1 MLHLDKF
8 IILLCRESLEIVVL
22 FLIFFLQN
30 STKTTQLRYI
40 IHTEEKAMKKIL
52 VVEDEKDIQNII
64 KAFLENAEYKVETA
78 DDGLDAINF
87 IQKNNYDLILLD
99 IMLPKIDGFTVC
111 EMIRKNS
118 NIPIIILTA
127 LTDEESQLKGFDK
140 LADDYI
146 TKPFSMPVLLKHIEA
161 IFRRTNNSNE
171 NTSILKYKN
180 ITLNTENYEVYVD
193 NQKVTLTFREYEIL
207 KLFLENQGKVFT
219 RDNILNS
226 IWNYD
231 YFGDDKIVNTHIKN
245 IRKKLGYEYI
255 ETVRGVGYK
264 IDKEDKK

>member
-1 MLHLDKF
+1 
-8 IILLCRESLEIVVL
+8 
-22 FLIFFLQN
+22 
-30 STKTTQLRYI
+30 
-40 IHTEEKAMKKIL
+40 MKKIL

-78 DDGLDAINF
+78 DDGLDAINL
-87 IQKNNYDLILLD
+87 IQNNNYDLILLD
-99 IMLPKIDGFTVC
+99 IMLPKVDGFTIC

>member
-1 MLHLDKF
+1 
-8 IILLCRESLEIVVL
+8 
-22 FLIFFLQN
+22 
-30 STKTTQLRYI
+30 
-40 IHTEEKAMKKIL
+40 MKKIL

-64 KAFLENAEYKVETA
+64 KAFLENAKYKVETA
-78 DDGLDAINF
+78 DDGLDAINL
-87 IQKNNYDLILLD
+87 IQNNNYDLILLN

-161 IFRRTNNSNE
+161 IFRRINNSNE
-171 NTSILKYKN
+171 NTKILKYKN
-180 ITLNTENYEVYVD
+180 IILNTENYEVYVD

>member
-1 MLHLDKF
+1 
-8 IILLCRESLEIVVL
+8 
-22 FLIFFLQN
+22 
-30 STKTTQLRYI
+30 
-40 IHTEEKAMKKIL
+40 MKRIL

-78 DDGLDAINF
+78 DDGLDAINL
-87 IQKNNYDLILLD
+87 IQNNNYDLILLD
-99 IMLPKIDGFTVC
+99 IMLPKIDGFTIC

-118 NIPIIILTA
+118 NVPIIILTA

>member
-1 MLHLDKF
+1 
-8 IILLCRESLEIVVL
+8 
-22 FLIFFLQN
+22 
-30 STKTTQLRYI
+30 
-40 IHTEEKAMKKIL
+40 MKKIL

-78 DDGLDAINF
+78 DDGLDAINL
-87 IQKNNYDLILLD
+87 IQKNNYDLIILD
-99 IMLPKIDGFTVC
+99 ILLPKIDGFTVC

-118 NIPIIILTA
+118 NVPIIILTA
-127 LTDEESQLKGFDK
+127 LTDEENQLKGFDK

-180 ITLNTENYEVYVD
+180 IILNTENYEVYVD
-193 NQKVTLTFREYEIL
+193 NQKITLTFREYEIL

>member
-1 MLHLDKF
+1 
-8 IILLCRESLEIVVL
+8 
-22 FLIFFLQN
+22 
-30 STKTTQLRYI
+30 
-40 IHTEEKAMKKIL
+40 MKKIL
-52 VVEDEKDIQNII
+52 VIEDEKNIQNII
-64 KAFLENAEYKVETA
+64 KEFLESAKYEVNTA
-78 DDGLDAINF
+78 DDGLEGINL
-87 IQKNNYDLILLD
+87 IQNNNYDLVLLD
-99 IMLPKIDGFTVC
+99 IMMPKIDGFVVC

-118 NIPIIILTA
+118 NVPIIILTA

-146 TKPFSMPVLLKHIEA
+146 TKPFSMPVVLKHIEA
-161 IFRRTNNSNE
+161 IFRRTDNNNETSN
-171 NTSILKYKN
+171 ILKYKN
-180 ITLNTENYEVYVD
+180 MILNIENYEVYVD
-193 NQKVTLTFREYEIL
+193 NQKVTLTYREFEIL

-226 IWNYD
+226 IWGYD

-245 IRKKLGYEYI
+245 IRKKLGYDYI

>member
-1 MLHLDKF
+1 
-8 IILLCRESLEIVVL
+8 
-22 FLIFFLQN
+22 
-30 STKTTQLRYI
+30 
-40 IHTEEKAMKKIL
+40 MKKIL

-127 LTDEESQLKGFDK
+127 LTDEESQLKSFDK

>member
-1 MLHLDKF
+1 
-8 IILLCRESLEIVVL
+8 
-22 FLIFFLQN
+22 
-30 STKTTQLRYI
+30 
-40 IHTEEKAMKKIL
+40 MKKIL

-78 DDGLDAINF
+78 DDGLDAINL
-87 IQKNNYDLILLD
+87 IQNNNYDLILLD

-146 TKPFSMPVLLKHIEA
+146 TKPFSMPIVLKHIEA
-161 IFRRTNNSNE
+161 ILRRTDNSKE
-171 NTSILKYKN
+171 SVGILKYKN
-180 ITLNTENYEVYVD
+180 MVLNTENYEVFVD
-193 NQKVTLTFREYEIL
+193 SKKISLTYREYEIL

-226 IWNYD
+226 IWSYD
-231 YFGDDKIVNTHIKN
+231 YYGDDKIVNTHIKN
-245 IRKKLGYEYI
+245 IRKKLGYDYI
-255 ETVRGVGYK
+255 ETVRGVGYR
-264 IDKEDKK
+264 IVKEDKK

>member
-1 MLHLDKF
+1 
-8 IILLCRESLEIVVL
+8 
-22 FLIFFLQN
+22 
-30 STKTTQLRYI
+30 
-40 IHTEEKAMKKIL
+40 MKKIL

-180 ITLNTENYEVYVD
+180 IILNTENYEVYVD
-193 NQKVTLTFREYEIL
+193 NQKITLTFREYEIL

>member
-1 MLHLDKF
+1 
-8 IILLCRESLEIVVL
+8 
-22 FLIFFLQN
+22 
-30 STKTTQLRYI
+30 
-40 IHTEEKAMKKIL
+40 MKKIL
-52 VVEDEKDIQNII
+52 VIEDEKDIQNII
-64 KAFLENAEYKVETA
+64 KAFLENADYKVETA
-78 DDGLDAINF
+78 DDGLEGINL
-87 IQKNNYDLILLD
+87 IQKNSYDLVLLD
-99 IMLPKIDGFTVC
+99 IMMPKIDGFVVC

-146 TKPFSMPVLLKHIEA
+146 TKPFSMPIVLKHIEA
-161 IFRRTNNSNE
+161 IFRRTDNNNETSN
-171 NTSILKYKN
+171 ILKYKN
-180 ITLNTENYEVYVD
+180 MILNTENYEVYVD

>member
-1 MLHLDKF
+1 
-8 IILLCRESLEIVVL
+8 
-22 FLIFFLQN
+22 
-30 STKTTQLRYI
+30 
-40 IHTEEKAMKKIL
+40 MKRIL

-78 DDGLDAINF
+78 DDGLDAINL
-87 IQKNNYDLILLD
+87 IQKNSYDLVLLD
-99 IMLPKIDGFTVC
+99 IMMPKIDGFVVC

-146 TKPFSMPVLLKHIEA
+146 TKPFSMPIVLKHIEA
-161 IFRRTNNSNE
+161 IFRRTDNNNETSN
-171 NTSILKYKN
+171 ILKYKN
-180 ITLNTENYEVYVD
+180 MILNTENYEVYVD
-193 NQKVTLTFREYEIL
+193 NQKVSLTYREFEIL
-207 KLFLENQGKVFT
+207 KIFLENQGKVFS

-245 IRKKLGYEYI
+245 IRKKLGYDYI

>member
-1 MLHLDKF
+1 
-8 IILLCRESLEIVVL
+8 
-22 FLIFFLQN
+22 
-30 STKTTQLRYI
+30 
-40 IHTEEKAMKKIL
+40 MKKIL
-52 VVEDEKDIQNII
+52 VIEDEKDIQNII
-64 KAFLENAEYKVETA
+64 KAFLENADYKVETA
-78 DDGLDAINF
+78 DDGLEGINL
-87 IQKNNYDLILLD
+87 IQKNSYDLVLLD
-99 IMLPKIDGFTVC
+99 IMMPKIDGFVVC

-146 TKPFSMPVLLKHIEA
+146 TKPFSMPIVLKHIEA
-161 IFRRTNNSNE
+161 IFRRTDNNNETSN
-171 NTSILKYKN
+171 ILKYKN
-180 ITLNTENYEVYVD
+180 MILNIENYEVYVD
-193 NQKVTLTFREYEIL
+193 NQKVTLTYREFEIL
-207 KLFLENQGKVFT
+207 KIFLENQGKVFS

-245 IRKKLGYEYI
+245 IRKKLGYDYI

>member
-1 MLHLDKF
+1 
-8 IILLCRESLEIVVL
+8 
-22 FLIFFLQN
+22 
-30 STKTTQLRYI
+30 
-40 IHTEEKAMKKIL
+40 MKKIL

-78 DDGLDAINF
+78 DDGLDAINL

-180 ITLNTENYEVYVD
+180 IILNTENYEVYVD
-193 NQKVTLTFREYEIL
+193 NQKITLTFREYEIL

>member
-1 MLHLDKF
+1 
-8 IILLCRESLEIVVL
+8 
-22 FLIFFLQN
+22 
-30 STKTTQLRYI
+30 
-40 IHTEEKAMKKIL
+40 MKRIL

-78 DDGLDAINF
+78 DDGLDAINL

-161 IFRRTNNSNE
+161 IFRRTDNNNETSN
-171 NTSILKYKN
+171 ILKYKN
-180 ITLNTENYEVYVD
+180 MILNTENYEVYVD

>member
-1 MLHLDKF
+1 
-8 IILLCRESLEIVVL
+8 
-22 FLIFFLQN
+22 
-30 STKTTQLRYI
+30 
-40 IHTEEKAMKKIL
+40 MKKIL

-64 KAFLENAEYKVETA
+64 KAFLENADYKVETA

-118 NIPIIILTA
+118 NVPIIILTA

-180 ITLNTENYEVYVD
+180 IILNTENYEVYVD

>member
-1 MLHLDKF
+1 
-8 IILLCRESLEIVVL
+8 
-22 FLIFFLQN
+22 
-30 STKTTQLRYI
+30 
-40 IHTEEKAMKKIL
+40 MKKIL

-171 NTSILKYKN
+171 NTSILKYRN
-180 ITLNTENYEVYVD
+180 IILNTENYEVYVD

-264 IDKEDKK
+264 IDKEDKKQFNT

>member
-1 MLHLDKF
+1 
-8 IILLCRESLEIVVL
+8 
-22 FLIFFLQN
+22 
-30 STKTTQLRYI
+30 
-40 IHTEEKAMKKIL
+40 MKRIL

-78 DDGLDAINF
+78 DDGLDAINL
-87 IQKNNYDLILLD
+87 IQNNNYDLILLD
-99 IMLPKIDGFTVC
+99 IMLPKVDGFTIC

-118 NIPIIILTA
+118 NVPIIILTA

-180 ITLNTENYEVYVD
+180 IILNTENYEVYVD

-264 IDKEDKK
+264 IDKEN

>member
-1 MLHLDKF
+1 
-8 IILLCRESLEIVVL
+8 
-22 FLIFFLQN
+22 
-30 STKTTQLRYI
+30 
-40 IHTEEKAMKKIL
+40 MKKIL

-78 DDGLDAINF
+78 DDGLDAVNL

-118 NIPIIILTA
+118 NVPIIILTA

-180 ITLNTENYEVYVD
+180 IILNTENYEVYVD

-245 IRKKLGYEYI
+245 IRKKWGYEYI

>member
-1 MLHLDKF
+1 
-8 IILLCRESLEIVVL
+8 
-22 FLIFFLQN
+22 
-30 STKTTQLRYI
+30 
-40 IHTEEKAMKKIL
+40 MKKIL

-78 DDGLDAINF
+78 DNGLDAINL
-87 IQKNNYDLILLD
+87 IQNNNYDLILLD

>member
-1 MLHLDKF
+1 
-8 IILLCRESLEIVVL
+8 
-22 FLIFFLQN
+22 
-30 STKTTQLRYI
+30 
-40 IHTEEKAMKKIL
+40 MKKIL
-52 VVEDEKDIQNII
+52 VIEDEKDIQNII
-64 KAFLENAEYKVETA
+64 KAFLENADYKVETA
-78 DDGLDAINF
+78 DDGLEGINL
-87 IQKNNYDLILLD
+87 IQKNSYDLVLLD
-99 IMLPKIDGFTVC
+99 IMMPKIDGFVVC

-146 TKPFSMPVLLKHIEA
+146 TKPFSMPIVLKHIEA
-161 IFRRTNNSNE
+161 IFRRTDNNNETSN
-171 NTSILKYKN
+171 ILKYKN
-180 ITLNTENYEVYVD
+180 MILNTENYEVYVD
-193 NQKVTLTFREYEIL
+193 NQKVSLTYREFEIL
-207 KLFLENQGKVFT
+207 KIFLENQGKVFT

-226 IWNYD
+226 IWGYD

-245 IRKKLGYEYI
+245 IRKKLGYDYI

>member
-1 MLHLDKF
+1 
-8 IILLCRESLEIVVL
+8 
-22 FLIFFLQN
+22 
-30 STKTTQLRYI
+30 
-40 IHTEEKAMKKIL
+40 MKKIL
-52 VVEDEKDIQNII
+52 VIEDEKDIQNII
-64 KAFLENAEYKVETA
+64 KAFLENADYKVETA
-78 DDGLDAINF
+78 DDGLEGINL
-87 IQKNNYDLILLD
+87 IQKNSYDLVLLD
-99 IMLPKIDGFTVC
+99 IMMPKIDGFVVC

-146 TKPFSMPVLLKHIEA
+146 TKPFSMPIVLKHIEA
-161 IFRRTNNSNE
+161 IFRRTDNNNETSN
-171 NTSILKYKN
+171 ILKYKN
-180 ITLNTENYEVYVD
+180 MILNTENYEVYVD
-193 NQKVTLTFREYEIL
+193 NQKVSLTYREFEIL
-207 KLFLENQGKVFT
+207 KIFLENQGKVFS

-245 IRKKLGYEYI
+245 IRKKLGYDYI
-255 ETVRGVGYK
+255 ERVRGVGYK

>member
-1 MLHLDKF
+1 
-8 IILLCRESLEIVVL
+8 
-22 FLIFFLQN
+22 
-30 STKTTQLRYI
+30 
-40 IHTEEKAMKKIL
+40 
-52 VVEDEKDIQNII
+52 
-64 KAFLENAEYKVETA
+64 
-78 DDGLDAINF
+78 
-87 IQKNNYDLILLD
+87 
-99 IMLPKIDGFTVC
+99 MLPKIDGFTVC

>member
-1 MLHLDKF
+1 
-8 IILLCRESLEIVVL
+8 
-22 FLIFFLQN
+22 
-30 STKTTQLRYI
+30 
-40 IHTEEKAMKKIL
+40 MKKIL

-180 ITLNTENYEVYVD
+180 I
-193 NQKVTLTFREYEIL
+193 
-207 KLFLENQGKVFT
+207 
-219 RDNILNS
+219 
-226 IWNYD
+226 
-231 YFGDDKIVNTHIKN
+231 KI
-245 IRKKLGYEYI
+245 
-255 ETVRGVGYK
+255 
-264 IDKEDKK
+264 

>member
-1 MLHLDKF
+1 
-8 IILLCRESLEIVVL
+8 
-22 FLIFFLQN
+22 
-30 STKTTQLRYI
+30 
-40 IHTEEKAMKKIL
+40 MKKIL

-99 IMLPKIDGFTVC
+99 IMLPKVDGFTIC

>member
-1 MLHLDKF
+1 
-8 IILLCRESLEIVVL
+8 
-22 FLIFFLQN
+22 
-30 STKTTQLRYI
+30 
-40 IHTEEKAMKKIL
+40 MKKIL
-52 VVEDEKDIQNII
+52 VIEDEKDIQNII
-64 KAFLENAEYKVETA
+64 KAFLENADYKVETA
-78 DDGLDAINF
+78 DDGLEGINL
-87 IQKNNYDLILLD
+87 IQKNSYDLVLLD
-99 IMLPKIDGFTVC
+99 IMMPKIDGFVVC

-146 TKPFSMPVLLKHIEA
+146 TKPFSIPIVLKHIEA
-161 IFRRTNNSNE
+161 IFRGTDNNNETSN
-171 NTSILKYKN
+171 ILKYKN
-180 ITLNTENYEVYVD
+180 MILNTENYEVYVD
-193 NQKVTLTFREYEIL
+193 NQKVSLTYREFEIL
-207 KLFLENQGKVFT
+207 KIFLENQGKVFS

-245 IRKKLGYEYI
+245 IRKKLGYDYI

>member
-1 MLHLDKF
+1 
-8 IILLCRESLEIVVL
+8 
-22 FLIFFLQN
+22 
-30 STKTTQLRYI
+30 
-40 IHTEEKAMKKIL
+40 MKKIL

-118 NIPIIILTA
+118 NVPIIILTA

-146 TKPFSMPVLLKHIEA
+146 TKPFSMPIVLKHIEA
-161 IFRRTNNSNE
+161 ILRRTDNSKE
-171 NTSILKYKN
+171 SVGILKYKN
-180 ITLNTENYEVYVD
+180 MVLNTENYEVFVD
-193 NQKVTLTFREYEIL
+193 NKKIPLTYREYEIL

-226 IWNYD
+226 IWSYD
-231 YFGDDKIVNTHIKN
+231 YYGDDKIVNTHIKN
-245 IRKKLGYEYI
+245 IRKKLGYDYI
-255 ETVRGVGYK
+255 ETVRGVGYR
-264 IDKEDKK
+264 IVKEDKK

>member
-1 MLHLDKF
+1 
-8 IILLCRESLEIVVL
+8 
-22 FLIFFLQN
+22 
-30 STKTTQLRYI
+30 
-40 IHTEEKAMKKIL
+40 MKRIL

-78 DDGLDAINF
+78 DDGLDAINL
-87 IQKNNYDLILLD
+87 IQNNNYDLILLD
-99 IMLPKIDGFTVC
+99 IMLPKVDGFTIC

-118 NIPIIILTA
+118 NVPIIILTA

-180 ITLNTENYEVYVD
+180 ITLNTENCEVYVD

>member
-1 MLHLDKF
+1 
-8 IILLCRESLEIVVL
+8 
-22 FLIFFLQN
+22 
-30 STKTTQLRYI
+30 
-40 IHTEEKAMKKIL
+40 MKKIL

-78 DDGLDAINF
+78 DDGLDAINL
-87 IQKNNYDLILLD
+87 IQNNNYDLILLD
-99 IMLPKIDGFTVC
+99 IMLPKVDGFTIC

-118 NIPIIILTA
+118 NVPIIILTA

-180 ITLNTENYEVYVD
+180 IILNTENYEVYVD

>member
-1 MLHLDKF
+1 
-8 IILLCRESLEIVVL
+8 
-22 FLIFFLQN
+22 
-30 STKTTQLRYI
+30 
-40 IHTEEKAMKKIL
+40 MKRIL

-78 DDGLDAINF
+78 DDGLDAINL
-87 IQKNNYDLILLD
+87 IQNNNYDLILLD
-99 IMLPKIDGFTVC
+99 IMLPKVDGFTIC

-118 NIPIIILTA
+118 NVPIIILTA

-180 ITLNTENYEVYVD
+180 IILNIENYEVYVD

-226 IWNYD
+226 IWSYD
-231 YFGDDKIVNTHIKN
+231 YYGDDKIVNTHIKN
-245 IRKKLGYEYI
+245 IRKKLGYDYI
-255 ETVRGVGYK
+255 ETVRGVGYR
-264 IDKEDKK
+264 IVKEDKK

>member
-1 MLHLDKF
+1 M
-8 IILLCRESLEIVVL
+8 
-22 FLIFFLQN
+22 
-30 STKTTQLRYI
+30 Y
-40 IHTEEKAMKKIL
+40 KIA
-52 VVEDEKDIQNII
+52 VVEDEINLANLIGKYLNN
-64 KAFLENAEYKVETA
+64 EGYEYKIFNSGEQA
-78 DDGLDAINF
+78 SKEIKEDYKLWI
-87 IQKNNYDLILLD
+87 LD
-99 IMLPKIDGFTVC
+99 IMLPKVDGFTIC

-118 NIPIIILTA
+118 NVPIIILTA

-180 ITLNTENYEVYVD
+180 IILNTENYEVYVD

-219 RDNILNS
+219 RDNILNY

-231 YFGDDKIVNTHIKN
+231 YFGYDKIVNTHIKN